1 MINGIH
7 MVPFKWGTEL
17 KVLYNSLN
25 KLNLNCHVW
34 GSVKYYWQEIK
45 LIKSGKDKDA
55 ASEEN
60 IHLLWSSIAVMFKKA
75 KTANFPISVMACIRE
90 KHGSH

>member
-1 MINGIH
+1 MLGWSGVNVGPDISEGTGDTLPGSSTMLPKNILIIIVGMIKMINGIH

-34 GSVKYYWQEIK
+34 GSVKYY
-45 LIKSGKDKDA
+45 
-55 ASEEN
+55 
-60 IHLLWSSIAVMFKKA
+60 
-75 KTANFPISVMACIRE
+75 
-90 KHGSH
+90 